1 MLKNL
6 QQMHLK
12 LAQKELLKKAK
23 AAGDLIG
30 NKIPDKKS
38 QNNSETVIN
47 EKEIS
52 KERYISSDE
61 SQKIVDDLILIQQFN
76 NGISK
81 NNKFVR

>member
-1 MLKNL
+1 MLTTILSTSFKSPVFII
-6 QQMHLK
+6 K
-12 LAQKELLKKAK
+12 KKAK

-61 SQKIVDDLILIQQFN
+61 SQKIVDDLILI
-76 NGISK
+76 
-81 NNKFVR
+81 